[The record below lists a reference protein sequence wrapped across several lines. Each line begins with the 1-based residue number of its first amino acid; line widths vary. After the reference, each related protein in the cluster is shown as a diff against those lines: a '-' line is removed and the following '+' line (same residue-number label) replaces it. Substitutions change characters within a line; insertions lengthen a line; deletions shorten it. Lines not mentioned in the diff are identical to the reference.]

1 MEENQEIAH
10 ALHVLEHYLPSQAP
24 LKDFIH
30 HNTLHAFQS
39 LPFHKGLSAAQQ
51 VFGYQTYLSID
62 SYLEL
67 FEKGTIS
74 KQSLDWVL
82 AQQTDIK
89 YPQMFALK
97 QEPNQSVLVGSYR
110 LQWKN
115 ILGFDLD
122 ARVHPLL
129 FRLVNSFLD
138 QGIAVWQF
146 PNPELGFLSALRKM
160 EREGVGSIFNGD
172 RARNCLLDESF
183 ELQDALD
190 LIVGNEDAF
199 ENYLFDLEW
208 QFVCMDTL
216 IKSSRL
222 FYLAMSI
229 YLINK
234 YREQLKESRSS
245 IENIDLTWLK
255 ILVMG
260 FAVVALVGVV
270 LSFSKVIGLFYP
282 VQVEFLIFLGLT
294 TYYAD
299 LILVCFLL
307 FYSAVNVTSVEKI
320 VDQPKAAD
328 PEYQA
333 DPEYVERINNFM
345 EVQKPYLKSN
355 ITLDTLSELM
365 DVPARELSAILNGHF
380 KMNFYEFVNNFRIEE
395 AKRIMQADTD
405 KQKTVSDIFLEV
417 GFNSKS
423 VFNTFFKKNVGMT
436 PTEYRKQPI
445 A

>member
-1 MEENQEIAH
+1 MLYGDQFRYA
-10 ALHVLEHYLPSQAP
+10 VLESSPNWFFIGSLAYALDGPLLYLYVV
-24 LKDFIH
+24 
-30 HNTLHAFQS
+30 S
-39 LPFHKGLSAAQQ
+39 LIRPNFSLQMKHRWHLVPA
-51 VFGYQTYLSID
+51 V
-62 SYLEL
+62 SYL
-67 FEKGTIS
+67 
-74 KQSLDWVL
+74 V
-82 AQQTDIK
+82 
-89 YPQMFALK
+89 
-97 QEPNQSVLVGSYR
+97 
-110 LQWKN
+110 
-115 ILGFDLD
+115 
-122 ARVHPLL
+122 
-129 FRLVNSFLD
+129 
-138 QGIAVWQF
+138 
-146 PNPELGFLSALRKM
+146 FLSFAFYGQDVMIK
-160 EREGVGSIFNGD
+160 
-172 RARNCLLDESF
+172 RNIIES
-183 ELQDALD
+183 
-190 LIVGNEDAF
+190 
-199 ENYLFDLEW
+199 YLFDLEW

-245 IENIDLTWLK
+245 IENIDLNWLK
-255 ILVMG
+255 ILVTG
-260 FAVVALVGVV
+260 FAVVALIGVV
-270 LSFSKVIGLFYP
+270 LSVSKVVGLFHP

-294 TYYAD
+294 TYYSD

-320 VDQPKAAD
+320 IDQPKADD

-333 DPEYVERINNFM
+333 DPEYVDRINSFM

-380 KMNFYEFVNNFRIEE
+380 KMNFYEFINNYRIEE
-395 AKRIMQADTD
+395 AKRLIQADTD
-405 KQKTVSDIFLEV
+405 RQKTVSDIFLEV

-436 PTEYRKQPI
+436 PTEYKKQPI

>member
-1 MEENQEIAH
+1 METIKFE
-10 ALHVLEHYLPSQAP
+10 LHDMATMMTAIMCFLFATMIVASGKFKTNSACLLAGFFLAQSFVSLHELVLYGDQFRYAVLESSPNWFFIGSLAYAVDGPLLYLYVVSLIRPNFSLQ
-24 LKDFIH
+24 KKYR
-30 HNTLHAFQS
+30 LH
-39 LPFHKGLSAAQQ
+39 LIP
-51 VFGYQTYLSID
+51 VV
-62 SYLEL
+62 SYLVFL
-67 FEKGTIS
+67 IFAFYAQNTIVKS
-74 KQSLDWVL
+74 Y
-82 AQQTDIK
+82 II
-89 YPQMFALK
+89 
-97 QEPNQSVLVGSYR
+97 ESYR
-110 LQWKN
+110 
-115 ILGFDLD
+115 
-122 ARVHPLL
+122 
-129 FRLVNSFLD
+129 
-138 QGIAVWQF
+138 
-146 PNPELGFLSALRKM
+146 
-160 EREGVGSIFNGD
+160 
-172 RARNCLLDESF
+172 
-183 ELQDALD
+183 
-190 LIVGNEDAF
+190 
-199 ENYLFDLEW
+199 FDLEW
-208 QFVCMDTL
+208 HFVCMDTL

-260 FAVVALVGVV
+260 FAVVALIGVV
-270 LSFSKVIGLFYP
+270 LSVSKVVGLFYP

-320 VDQPKAAD
+320 VDQPKAND

-333 DPEYVERINNFM
+333 DPEYVDRINGFM
-345 EVQKPYLKSN
+345 DAQKPYLKSN

-380 KMNFYEFVNNFRIEE
+380 KMNFYEFINNYRIEE
-395 AKRIMQADTD
+395 AKRIMQADIA
-405 KQKTVSDIFLEV
+405 KEKTVSDIFLEV

-436 PTEYRKQPI
+436 PTEFRKQSI
-445 A
+445 T

>member
-1 MEENQEIAH
+1 
-10 ALHVLEHYLPSQAP
+10 
-24 LKDFIH
+24 
-30 HNTLHAFQS
+30 
-39 LPFHKGLSAAQQ
+39 
-51 VFGYQTYLSID
+51 
-62 SYLEL
+62 
-67 FEKGTIS
+67 
-74 KQSLDWVL
+74 
-82 AQQTDIK
+82 
-89 YPQMFALK
+89 
-97 QEPNQSVLVGSYR
+97 
-110 LQWKN
+110 
-115 ILGFDLD
+115 
-122 ARVHPLL
+122 
-129 FRLVNSFLD
+129 
-138 QGIAVWQF
+138 
-146 PNPELGFLSALRKM
+146 
-160 EREGVGSIFNGD
+160 
-172 RARNCLLDESF
+172 
-183 ELQDALD
+183 
-190 LIVGNEDAF
+190 
-199 ENYLFDLEW
+199 
-208 QFVCMDTL
+208 MDTL

-320 VDQPKAAD
+320 VDRPKAND
-328 PEYQA
+328 SEYQA
-333 DPEYVERINNFM
+333 DPEYVERINDFM
-345 EVQKPYLKSN
+345 EEQKPYLKSN

-395 AKRIMQADTD
+395 AKRIMLADTD
-405 KQKTVSDIFLEV
+405 QKKTVSDIFLEV

-436 PTEYRKQPI
+436 PTEFRKQPPK
-445 A
+445 